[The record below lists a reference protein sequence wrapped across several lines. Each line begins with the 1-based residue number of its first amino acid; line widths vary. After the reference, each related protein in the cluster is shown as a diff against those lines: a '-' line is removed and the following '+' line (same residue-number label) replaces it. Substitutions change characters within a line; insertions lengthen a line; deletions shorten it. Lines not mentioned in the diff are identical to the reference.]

1 MRKNLFSQLIQ
12 EFYYPFRLSRK
23 SIRIMKISTLMLF
36 IGISYAIA
44 VPTNAQNTTLTVQL
58 KNATIVNV
66 LEKIE
71 EETEFRFFYNSTLID
86 TERKVSVDM
95 KKANVFKLLDYIFK
109 NTNVAYKVIE
119 NDILLVV
126 KESDLTSQTKPLIKG
141 TVQDAY
147 GEPVIGANILIKG
160 SGDGVITDINGEFS
174 IAAPIGSVLQISY
187 IGYLS
192 TEVTVT
198 DDQKLS
204 IVLTEDSQALD
215 EVVVVG
221 YGIQKRASVTGSV
234 ASIQS
239 KEITTVKTPNVTNA
253 LAGKLPGLRA
263 IQRSGAPGDDN
274 ATLDIRGFG
283 SALIIVDGV
292 ERDFSQ
298 IDANDIESVSILKDA
313 SAAVYG
319 FKGANG
325 VILITTKKGEIS
337 KPKITYSG
345 YYGLQSITRYPDL
358 MDGYEYATLYNEAQQ
373 NVGVAPPY
381 SAEDLENYKNG
392 IGTTDWYN
400 EVIRSSIPQTYHNIS
415 ISGGSAS
422 VKYFFSLGY
431 TYQEGIYKSND
442 YDYSKYNV
450 RSNIS
455 AEIVKGFTVDLQLSG
470 RLDTRN
476 KPYEAEPLT
485 RSIQMARP
493 VFPIYANNNPDYWSN
508 PGDKGNPIHLSD
520 IDNVGYDR
528 RDRREFNGAVSFN
541 WQVPWL
547 KGLSAKALMSYD
559 YNNFYSRKWYKEY
572 YEYMYDA
579 TTEKYNVQSS
589 HNISELT
596 TKSENYFK
604 PNVQLS
610 MNYQNTFGKHDVGI
624 LALWEFY
631 NDRKD
636 WVEAYRQFTISV
648 IDQINAGNKVNM
660 NNGGNAEV
668 SSHAGLV
675 GRLNYAY
682 DGKYL
687 LETSFR
693 YDGSY
698 KFDPDKR
705 WGFFP
710 SVSLGWRISEE
721 SFFKNAL
728 PFFDNLKIRGSIGK
742 VGDETSYK
750 IGDKWYMLPYQY
762 LTGYKYPDGNYV
774 LGTDGLTNG
783 AKDRGMP
790 NPNLTWYKAT
800 TSNIG
805 FEASIYNGL
814 LNVEFDYFNRSR
826 KGLLATR
833 QLTLPTTF
841 GQSLPD
847 ENLNSDKTRGFEI
860 VLGHRNAIKDFT
872 YDIRAN
878 FSTTREYHNYV
889 ERAESSN
896 MYDNWRNNTNGRYK
910 DIKWGKKV
918 VGQFQSF
925 EEILNSPIQDGNG
938 NKSLLPGDMKF
949 EDWNNDGIIDGK
961 DDQPIGHGESPR
973 MYYGLNL
980 SGAYKGFDLTIF
992 FQGAAGHELITGG
1005 DFLDP
1010 FIQQGLGN
1018 GIDLWTDRWHRE
1030 DSADPSSKWIPGYM
1044 PALRPTGFQ
1053 ANRSDNTWTMQKAN
1067 YLRLKTLELG
1077 YTLPKSLLTK
1087 AGIENFRV
1095 YINAFNLFTFT
1106 NREGLMKY
1114 MDPEN
1119 NEKAF
1124 RYYPQMRTFNFG
1136 VNLTF

>member
-12 EFYYPFRLSRK
+12 DFYYPFRLSRK
-23 SIRIMKISTLMLF
+23 SLRIMKTSTLLLF
-36 IGISYAIA
+36 LGITYALA
-44 VPTNAQNTTLTVQL
+44 SPTRAQNTSLTLHMENT
-58 KNATIVNV
+58 TIGNV

-71 EETEFRFFYNSTLID
+71 EETEFRFFYNSTLINA
-86 TERKVSVDM
+86 ERKVSVDM
-95 KKANVFKLLDYIFK
+95 KKANVLKILDHVFK
-109 NTNVAYKVIE
+109 NTNVIYKIIQ
-119 NDILLVV
+119 NDILLVT
-126 KESDLTSQTKPLIKG
+126 KESDAVLQTLPPIKG
-141 TVQDAY
+141 IVQDGY
-147 GEPVIGANILIKG
+147 GEPIIGANVVVK
-160 SGDGVITDINGEFS
+160 STTNGVITDLNGEFS
-174 IAAPIGSVLQISY
+174 ISAPSGSVLLISY
-187 IGYLS
+187 IGYLPQ
-192 TEVTVT
+192 EVTVKDGQRLT
-198 DDQKLS
+198 V
-204 IVLTEDSQALD
+204 ILTEDAQALD

-221 YGIQKRASVTGSV
+221 YGVQKRASVTGSV

-263 IQRSGAPGDDN
+263 VQRSGAPGDDN
-274 ATLDIRGFG
+274 ASLDIRGFG
-283 SALIIVDGV
+283 SALVIVDGI

-313 SAAVYG
+313 SASVYG

-325 VILITTKKGEIS
+325 VILITTKKGEVS

-345 YYGLQSITRYPDL
+345 YYGLQSITRYPD
-358 MDGYEYATLYNEAQQ
+358 MMNAYEYATLYNEAQQ

-381 SAEDLENYKNG
+381 SAEDLENYKKG
-392 IGTTDWYN
+392 AGTNWYD
-400 EVIRSSIPQTYHNIS
+400 EVVRSSIPQMYHNLS
-415 ISGGSAS
+415 VSGGSAS
-422 VKYFFSLGY
+422 VKYYFSLGY

-455 AEIVKGFTVDLQLSG
+455 AEIVKGFTVDLNLSG

-476 KPYEAEPLT
+476 KPYEAEPLM
-485 RSIQMARP
+485 RSIQMAKP
-493 VFPIYANNNPDYWSN
+493 IFPIYANDDPAYWSN
-508 PGDKGNPIHLSD
+508 PGDKGNPVHLSD
-520 IDNVGYDR
+520 INNVGYDR
-528 RDRREFNGAVSFN
+528 RDRREFNGSIAFN
-541 WQVPWL
+541 WEVPWL

-559 YNNFYSRKWYKEY
+559 YSNLYSRKWYKEY

-579 TTEKYNVQSS
+579 KKEEYNVQSE

-610 MNYQNTFGKHDVGI
+610 LNYKKTFGNHDVGA

-636 WVEAYRQFTISV
+636 WVEAYRQFDISV
-648 IDQINAGNKVNM
+648 IDQINAGNTSNM

-668 SSHAGLV
+668 SAHAGLV

-682 DGKYL
+682 ASKYL
-687 LETSFR
+687 AEVSFR

-721 SFFKNAL
+721 KFFKDAL
-728 PFFDNLKIRGSIGK
+728 PFVDNLKIRGSYGK

-750 IGDKWYMLPYQY
+750 VGDKWYMLPYQY
-762 LTGYKYPDGNYV
+762 LTGYKYPDGAYV
-774 LGTDGLTNG
+774 LGDGGLTNG

-800 TSNIG
+800 TTNVG
-805 FEASIYNGL
+805 FEASILNGL
-814 LNVEFDYFNRSR
+814 LTMEFDYFTR
-826 KGLLATR
+826 KREGLLTTR
-833 QLTLPTTF
+833 LLTLPTTF

-847 ENLNSDKTRGFEI
+847 ENLNSDKTKGFEI
-860 VLGHRNAIKDFT
+860 VLGHRNRIRDFT
-872 YDIRAN
+872 YDVRAN
-878 FSTTREYHNYV
+878 FSTTRSYHDYV
-889 ERAESSN
+889 ERAASAN
-896 MYDNWRNNTNGRYK
+896 MYENWRNNTNGRYK
-910 DIKWGKKV
+910 DIQWGKKV
-918 VGQFQSF
+918 IGQFQSY

-938 NKSLLPGDMKF
+938 NKSLLPGDLKF
-949 EDWNNDGIIDGK
+949 QDWNNDGIIDGK
-961 DDQPIGHGESPR
+961 DDRPIGHGNTPR

-980 SGAYKGFDLTIF
+980 SATYKDFDLTVF
-992 FQGAAGHELITGG
+992 FQGAAGHEVFTGG

-1018 GIDLWTDRWHRE
+1018 GIDLWMDRWHLE
-1030 DSADPSSKWIPGYM
+1030 DPSNPSGNWIPGYM
-1044 PALRPTGFQ
+1044 PAVRPTGFQ
-1053 ANRSDNTWTMQKAN
+1053 ANRSNNTWTMQKAT

-1077 YTLPKSLLTK
+1077 YTLPKSILTR
-1087 AGIENFRV
+1087 AGIENLRLYV
-1095 YINAFNLFTFT
+1095 NAFNLFTFT
-1106 NREGLMKY
+1106 SRDGVIKY

-1119 NEKAF
+1119 EKGDL
-1124 RYYPQMRTFNFG
+1124 RYYPQMKTFNFG

>member
-1 MRKNLFSQLIQ
+1 MRKNLFNQLIQ

-36 IGISYAIA
+36 VGITYAMA
-44 VPTNAQNTTLTVQL
+44 SPTYAQNTSLTLHL
-58 KNATIVNV
+58 KNTTVVNI
-66 LEKIE
+66 LEQIE

-86 TERKVSVDM
+86 AERRVSVDM
-95 KKANVFKLLDYIFK
+95 EKANVFKILDHVFK
-109 NTNVAYKVIE
+109 NTDVVYKVI
-119 NDILLVV
+119 NRDILLTT
-126 KESDLTSQTKPLIKG
+126 KENVASLQQQSFIKG
-141 TVQDAY
+141 VINDVY
-147 GEPVIGANILIKG
+147 GEPIIGANILIKN
-160 SGDGVITDINGEFS
+160 SGDGVISDINGEFS
-174 IAAPIGSVLQISY
+174 IAAPIGTVLVVSY
-187 IGYLS
+187 IGYIPV
-192 TEVTVT
+192 EITVADGNPLT
-198 DDQKLS
+198 
-204 IVLTEDSQALD
+204 IVLTEDAQSLD

-221 YGIQKRASVTGSV
+221 YGVQKRASVTGSV

-239 KEITTVKTPNVTNA
+239 KDITTVKTPNVTNA

-263 IQRSGAPGDDN
+263 VQRSGAPGDD
-274 ATLDIRGFG
+274 AASLDIRGFG
-283 SALIIVDGV
+283 SALVIVDGV

-298 IDANDIESVSILKDA
+298 IDANDIESISILKDA
-313 SAAVYG
+313 SASVYG

-337 KPKITYSG
+337 KPKISYSG
-345 YYGLQSITRYPDL
+345 YYGLQNITRYPDL
-358 MDGYEYATLYNEAQQ
+358 MNAYEYATLYNEAQQ
-373 NVGVAPPY
+373 NVGVAAPY
-381 SAEDLENYKNG
+381 SAEDIERYRQG
-392 IGTTDWYN
+392 IGTTDWYD
-400 EVIRSSIPQTYHNIS
+400 EVIRGSIPQTYHNLS
-415 ISGGSAS
+415 VSGGSAS
-422 VKYFFSLGY
+422 VKYYFSLGY
-431 TYQEGIYKSND
+431 TYQEGIYKSKD
-442 YDYSKYNV
+442 YDFSKYNV

-455 AEIVKGFTVDLQLSG
+455 AEIVKGFTVNLQLSG

-485 RSIQMARP
+485 RSLQMAKP
-493 VFPIYANNNPDYWSN
+493 VFPIYANDNPDYWSN
-508 PGDKGNPIHLSD
+508 PGDKGNPVHLSQ

-528 RDRREFNGAVSFN
+528 RDRREFNGSISFD
-541 WQVPWL
+541 WQIPWL

-559 YNNFYSRKWYKEY
+559 YNNLYSRKWYKEY
-572 YEYMYDA
+572 YEYMYDP

-610 MNYQNTFGKHDVGI
+610 LNYNNTFGLHDIGV

-636 WVEAYRQFTISV
+636 WVEAYRQFTISA
-648 IDQINAGNKVNM
+648 IDQIDAGNKVNM
-660 NNGGNAEV
+660 NNEGNSEV
-668 SSHAGLV
+668 SAHAGLV

-682 DGKYL
+682 ASKYL
-687 LETSFR
+687 AEVSFR

-698 KFDPDKR
+698 KFHPDKR

-710 SVSLGWRISEE
+710 SVSLGWRVSEE
-721 SFFKNAL
+721 TFFKEAL
-728 PFFDNLKIRGSIGK
+728 PFVDNFKIRGSIGK
-742 VGDETSYK
+742 VGDETKYK
-750 IGDKWYMLPYQY
+750 VGDKWYMLPYQY
-762 LTGYKYPDGNYV
+762 LTGYKYPDGSYV
-774 LGTDGLTNG
+774 LGTDGISNG

-814 LNVEFDYFNRSR
+814 LSVEFDYFNRNR
-826 KGLLATR
+826 EGLLATR
-833 QLTLPTTF
+833 LLTLPTTF

-860 VLGHRNAIKDFT
+860 VLGHRNAIRDFT

-878 FSTTREYHNYV
+878 FSTTREYHDYV
-889 ERAESSN
+889 ERAESPN
-896 MYDNWRNNTNGRYK
+896 MYEDWRYNTNGRYK
-910 DIKWGKKV
+910 NIKWGKKV

-925 EEILNSPIQDGNG
+925 EDILNSPIQDGNG

-949 EDWNNDGIIDGK
+949 QDLNNDGIIDGK
-961 DDQPIGHGESPR
+961 DDQPIGHGDVPR

-980 SGAYKGFDLTIF
+980 SGAYKGFDLTVF
-992 FQGAAGHELITGG
+992 FQGAAGHEVITGG

-1018 GIDLWTDRWHRE
+1018 GISLWMDRWHRE
-1030 DSADPSSKWIPGYM
+1030 DPADPTSKWIPGYM

-1053 ANRSDNTWTMQKAN
+1053 ANRSDNTWTMQKAT

-1077 YTLPKSLLTK
+1077 YTLPKDLMNR
-1087 AGIENFRV
+1087 AGIDNLRIYV
-1095 YINAFNLFTFT
+1095 NAFNLLTFT
-1106 NREGLMKY
+1106 GREGLMKY

-1119 NEKAF
+1119 NSGSF